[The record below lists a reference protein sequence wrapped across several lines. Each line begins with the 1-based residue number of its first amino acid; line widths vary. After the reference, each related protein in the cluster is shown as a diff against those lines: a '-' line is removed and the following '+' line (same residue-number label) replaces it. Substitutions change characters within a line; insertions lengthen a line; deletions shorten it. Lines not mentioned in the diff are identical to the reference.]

1 VSVLNEV
8 EIANPQHPHCATLLL
23 LDVSGSM
30 QGDKIKQLNEGFQ
43 VFKDDLLQDDL
54 ARKRVDLAIITF
66 GEDVKVVSD
75 FTSVDTLPE
84 LNFEASGL
92 TPMGYAL
99 NLAIDKIEQRKAE
112 YRSKGIDYYRP
123 WIFMITDGEPT
134 DMKPSDSQWKALI
147 SRIHTGEAEKRFLF
161 FVVGVEPA
169 NMQILKELT
178 PHTRLPLKLKKDK
191 FREMF
196 TWLSRSTRKTS
207 TSKVGDVVTLDTPT
221 GPNGWG
227 EIETS

>member
-1 VSVLNEV
+1 MSVLNEV

-30 QGDKIKQLNEGFQ
+30 QGDKIRQLNEGLQ
-43 VFKDDLLQDDL
+43 VFKDEILQDDL

-66 GEDVKVVSD
+66 GEDVKLVSD
-75 FTSVDTLPE
+75 FTSVDALPDITLT
-84 LNFEASGL
+84 ASGL

-99 NLAIDKIEQRKAE
+99 NMAMDKIEERKQE
-112 YRSKGIDYYRP
+112 YKTKGIDYYRP

-134 DMKPSDSQWKALI
+134 DIKPSDPQWKALV
-147 SRIHTGEAEKRFLF
+147 SRIHTGEAEKKFLF
-161 FVVGVEPA
+161 FAVGVEPA
-169 NMQILKELT
+169 NMQILRELS

-196 TWLSRSTRKTS
+196 TWLSKSTRKTS
-207 TSKVGDVVTLDTPT
+207 ASKVGDVVTLEDPT

-227 EIETS
+227 EVETS